1 MIIFYLDLFLL
12 NTGIENF
19 ESGAL
24 LVRHHQVLLL
34 GWCFFF
40 LWFFFYGFFFSW
52 FSLFR
57 FLLHRCIDLSLWCR
71 CRFAWSFL
79 KSWLDYFL
87 LLLLSRWLGFFDF
100 GGFGRFWFF
109 IALIIFLDHIVN
121 IFQIL
126 RLVFVFLFSSHIWLL
141 FYFYYIIICV
151 AD

>member
-34 GWCFFF
+34 GWGFFF
-40 LWFFFYGFFFSW
+40 LWFFFYGFLFSW
-52 FSLFR
+52 FSLFGL
-57 FLLHRCIDLSLWCR
+57 LLHRSIDLSLGRR
-71 CRFAWSFL
+71 CRFAWGFL

-87 LLLLSRWLGFFDF
+87 FLLLSRWLGFFDF

-109 IALIIFLDHIVN
+109 ITLIIFLDHIVN